1 MTDDGSAD
9 GGERRAGERRRYN
22 RRRPE
27 DAVTPPYYEAFE
39 RMAVALEGIREQLA
53 GRTHISLP
61 PDPAAVPPSPRGGAR
76 RS

>member
-1 MTDDGSAD
+1 MTDDAAAD
-9 GGERRAGERRRYN
+9 GAERRAGERRRYN

-53 GRTHISLP
+53 ARTHISLP
-61 PDPAAVPPSPRGGAR
+61 PDPTAVPPSPRGGAR
-76 RS
+76 RG